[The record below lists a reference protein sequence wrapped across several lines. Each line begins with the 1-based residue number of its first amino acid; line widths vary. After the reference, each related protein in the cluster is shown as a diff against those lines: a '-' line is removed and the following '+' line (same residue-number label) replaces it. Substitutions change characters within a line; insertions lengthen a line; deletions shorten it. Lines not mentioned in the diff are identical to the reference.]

1 MNEAYD
7 IPIGK
12 TSILKH
18 LAQLNER
25 ETILPDSIVRHRDGV
40 YDCVESSLQSH
51 QKNNQGVKV
60 MKKNITKNVM
70 LLAIGIGIG
79 IIAGAVASS
88 VEGGQAPQRRHI
100 NLPGKNTELPFSDA
114 VLVGDTLYLA
124 GKLGIDP
131 QTNKVPDKIEKEIQ
145 LMLDGFKKTLAEAGM
160 TMDNL
165 VTVTIYCPDLTL
177 YEKFNSVYRTYFGKN
192 FPARAFIGS
201 GPLLRG
207 AHFEMQAIA
216 AR

>member
-1 MNEAYD
+1 M
-7 IPIGK
+7 
-12 TSILKH
+12 
-18 LAQLNER
+18 
-25 ETILPDSIVRHRDGV
+25 
-40 YDCVESSLQSH
+40 
-51 QKNNQGVKV
+51 KNNVA
-60 MKKNITKNVM
+60 KNVM
-70 LLAIGIGIG
+70 LLAVGIVIGLI
-79 IIAGAVASS
+79 VSS
-88 VEGGQAPQRRHI
+88 VVFSVQGGQSPQRRQI

-114 VLVGDTLYLA
+114 VLAGDTLYLA
-124 GKLGIDP
+124 GRLGIDP
-131 QTNKVPDKIEKEIQ
+131 QTNKIPDDIEKEVR

-165 VTVTIYCPDLTL
+165 ATVTVYCPDLTL

-216 AR
+216 SR